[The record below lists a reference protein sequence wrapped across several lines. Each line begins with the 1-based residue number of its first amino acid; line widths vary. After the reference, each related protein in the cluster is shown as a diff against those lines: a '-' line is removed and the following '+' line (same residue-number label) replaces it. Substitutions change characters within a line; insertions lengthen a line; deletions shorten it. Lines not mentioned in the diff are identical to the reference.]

1 LILGDT
7 GDGRKGMAWAEAQ
20 TSLMPVDPVW
30 FTKCIANGLAS
41 GEGVISRV
49 RDPIF
54 EKVINK
60 ETKALEEKVVDT
72 GVDDKRVLAV
82 VREFS
87 SVLKQFSREGN
98 ILSGVLR
105 NGWDGSPLENL
116 TRKNPE
122 RATGAHISIIAN
134 ITEEEL
140 IRYLDATEVAN
151 GMGNRFL
158 VFAVNRTTFL
168 PNGGNVDSEVREQF
182 QRACRAALRSLKER
196 ADKQMLFSADA
207 LEAYR
212 ELYGEGQR
220 RGVLN
225 FQGEGLFGQMIARGP
240 AHVLRVS
247 LNFAI
252 LDCSP
257 IIELPHLAAAVAVW
271 DASAR
276 STFQIFGGMV
286 GASDADTILTALRG
300 KPEGMMRNDIVNL
313 FGRNLPQGR
322 INKALT
328 SLREKGLAGSTTIKT
343 AGRPAELWTATEK
356 PSRPTPDY
364 LGLFCTKEWKAKLER
379 STKELRKSQRAVAN
393 GELGDERLKR
403 GY

>member
-1 LILGDT
+1 MEPLSASMDPLAFHGPLGDFVRALAPQTEADPVAILMQALTAFGSMVGNGPYFQIGSDKHRANLYTLILGDT

-182 QRACRAALRSLKER
+182 QRACRARS
-196 ADKQMLFSADA
+196 
-207 LEAYR
+207 
-212 ELYGEGQR
+212 
-220 RGVLN
+220 
-225 FQGEGLFGQMIARGP
+225 GP
-240 AHVLRVS
+240 
-247 LNFAI
+247 
-252 LDCSP
+252 
-257 IIELPHLAAAVAVW
+257 
-271 DASAR
+271 
-276 STFQIFGGMV
+276 
-286 GASDADTILTALRG
+286 
-300 KPEGMMRNDIVNL
+300 
-313 FGRNLPQGR
+313 
-322 INKALT
+322 
-328 SLREKGLAGSTTIKT
+328 
-343 AGRPAELWTATEK
+343 
-356 PSRPTPDY
+356 
-364 LGLFCTKEWKAKLER
+364 
-379 STKELRKSQRAVAN
+379 
-393 GELGDERLKR
+393 
-403 GY
+403 